1 MANKAL
7 TAEEI
12 FDQFQ
17 SRRELLSRAGKL
29 GIAAGLPTMLAA
41 CLELPDNAFSEGP
54 TDKEI
59 QIVNGRNCWENQCF
73 YFNQRDGEISVAG
86 REPIAAPSKIDLR
99 KGYVTEAEFNEL
111 LMEARKASMEEA
123 SNSSGVGSG
132 NNGDVSND
140 AF

>member
-54 TDKEI
+54 TGKEI
-59 QIVNGRNCWENQCF
+59 QIVNGRNCWGNQCF
-73 YFNQRDGEISVAG
+73 YFNQRDGEISVVG

-99 KGYVTEAEFNEL
+99 KGYVTEAEFNA
-111 LMEARKASMEEA
+111 LMIKAKNADPAAA
-123 SNSSGVGSG
+123 SS
-132 NNGDVSND
+132 DND
-140 AF
+140 KTEGGLDTAND